1 MERKMAEGSQNRE
14 NGKETVRFFSP
25 HEYEYMTVTVENG
38 FRNGPA
44 VLYEHGFKK
53 LEWTFKDGKRSG
65 LFTVFKRGMR
75 LFSGWWNEDGVW
87 DSRYLVQYTPESI
100 VFNQYHPTTG
110 NLVYTGG
117 MGDSPRV
124 REGWGLTFDPVS
136 GQPLEYGLFA
146 SNSLVRRYQRFE
158 DDDMFETS
166 YEDDA
171 SILGRPSKEAIDRV
185 RSSMNVSSRVVYV
198 GGYAQKGVFMV
209 RDGRGCEVTAT
220 GVVEGEWS
228 LGEQTRRWAV
238 RDGVREEKRA

>member
-1 MERKMAEGSQNRE
+1 MDGYMERKMAEGSQNRE

-117 MGDSPRV
+117 MGDNPRV

-136 GQPLEYGLFA
+136 GHSSTVCSRATAWFA
-146 SNSLVRRYQRFE
+146 VTSALKMMTCSRHPTKTTRASSAVPPKRRS
-158 DDDMFETS
+158 T
-166 YEDDA
+166 A
-171 SILGRPSKEAIDRV
+171 CEAP
-185 RSSMNVSSRVVYV
+185 
-198 GGYAQKGVFMV
+198 
-209 RDGRGCEVTAT
+209 
-220 GVVEGEWS
+220 
-228 LGEQTRRWAV
+228 
-238 RDGVREEKRA
+238 

>member
-1 MERKMAEGSQNRE
+1 MEGYMERKMAEGSQNRE

-117 MGDSPRV
+117 MGDNPRV
-124 REGWGLTFDPVS
+124 REGLD
-136 GQPLEYGLFA
+136 L
-146 SNSLVRRYQRFE
+146 
-158 DDDMFETS
+158 
-166 YEDDA
+166 
-171 SILGRPSKEAIDRV
+171 
-185 RSSMNVSSRVVYV
+185 
-198 GGYAQKGVFMV
+198 
-209 RDGRGCEVTAT
+209 
-220 GVVEGEWS
+220 
-228 LGEQTRRWAV
+228 
-238 RDGVREEKRA
+238 